1 MPRPDPST
9 DPERLVPALKRGD
22 PAALTTLYR
31 AFGGELLAL
40 ATRITGS
47 REDAEDVLHDLIV
60 GLPEALRHYQEQ
72 GKLGSWLKQIVVRSC
87 LMRARAQKIR
97 QGDTA
102 DPDDL
107 PARSRDTELAPSIEM
122 AFGELAPAIRTVV
135 VLRLVDGFSHAE
147 IAETL
152 GISVDASQARLSR
165 GVALLR

>member
-72 GKLGSWLKQIVVRSC
+72 GKLGAWLKQIVVRSC
-87 LMRARAQKIR
+87 LMRARAGKVR
-97 QGDTA
+97 RSAAA

-107 PARSRDTELAPSIEM
+107 PAPAPDLDLAPSMEV
-122 AFGELAPAIRTVV
+122 ALGELSAPIRAVV
-135 VLRLVDGFSHAE
+135 
-147 IAETL
+147 
-152 GISVDASQARLSR
+152 
-165 GVALLR
+165 